1 VVRSAVRGAMRS
13 ARSTAQRTSHDA
25 PGTTGI
31 IMTVV
36 TILYLGLAAYAAF
49 FLIYNFVKSEKWEEE
64 ALYVIVLIPFLLRI
78 FGLK

>member
-1 VVRSAVRGAMRS
+1 MG
-13 ARSTAQRTSHDA
+13 
-25 PGTTGI
+25 
-31 IMTVV
+31 VV

-49 FLIYNFVKSEKWEEE
+49 FLIYNFVKAKKWEEE